1 MGITTKTLML
11 WGLLKIPIFREVQ
24 EKPMYREE
32 LRKHKGLRQF
42 ADLRV
47 GLKKKEGVVLL
58 RGVDTSMHTLRHK
71 FYTE

>member
-1 MGITTKTLML
+1 MKTLML

-32 LRKHKGLRQF
+32 LRKHRGLRQF
-42 ADLRV
+42 
-47 GLKKKEGVVLL
+47 EGVVLL